1 MALALSLAAHVAVVT
16 VLLWRPAP
24 LPSMAPAPTIELELA
39 NPPRVAD
46 GPARARLD
54 RRSRGG
60 FAKSAD
66 LPPPAQASAVSSAV
80 PSLVPP
86 ADPAPAASASD
97 ALRSALRSSVGCDHA
112 ALAGLTPSERQKCAD
127 RIAQGLA
134 APAGRR
140 FGPDPARIAAFAAE
154 AKAKEPFLIRTPKDN
169 CLPRLTQQDVGM
181 GPAAVH
187 DWRAGIKCAK
197 SF

>member
-1 MALALSLAAHVAVVT
+1 VALALSLAAHLAVVT

-39 NPPRVAD
+39 TPPRVAA
-46 GPARARLD
+46 GPARARLH
-54 RRSRGG
+54 RPSPAPI
-60 FAKSAD
+60 AKRAG
-66 LPPPAQASAVSSAV
+66 LPPPAQASAVPSAV

-86 ADPAPAASASD
+86 ADPAPAASASN
-97 ALRSALRSSVGCDHA
+97 ALRNALRGSVGCDHA
-112 ALAGLTPSERQKCAD
+112 ALAGLSPSERQKCAD

-154 AKAKEPFLIRTPKDN
+154 AKAKEPFLIRPPKDN
-169 CLPRLTQQDVGM
+169 CMPRVTQQDVGQ
-181 GPAAVH
+181 GAAAVH